1 MFLELIGTVF
11 AGFAFAGLVM
21 VLNKLTGGR
30 LPKWAAPVAAGIGMI
45 GMTISSEYSWYGR
58 TVDTLPEGLEIVQ
71 EVESRALYRPWTYA
85 VPFVD
90 RFAAIDT
97 VSVRTNNKVPDE
109 RLVDL
114 YFFGRWAPRSMI
126 PVAVNCAD
134 NSRANLAD
142 GAEFADDGRLVNAD
156 WIEAP
161 ANDPV
166 IEATCGV

>member
-11 AGFAFAGLVM
+11 AGFAFAGVVM

-30 LPKWAAPVAAGIGMI
+30 LPRWAAPVAAGAGMI
-45 GMTISSEYSWYGR
+45 TMTIASEYSWYKR
-58 TVDTLPEGLEIVQ
+58 TLDALPDSLAVVQ
-71 EVESRALYRPWTYA
+71 EVESRAFYRPWTYA

-97 VSVRTNNKVPDE
+97 VSVRTNDNVPDQ

-114 YFFGRWAPRSMI
+114 YFFGRWAPVSKM
-126 PVAVNCAD
+126 PVAVNCAE

-142 GAEFADDGRLVNAD
+142 GAEFGQDGRLLNPS
-156 WIEAP
+156 WIRVTSD
-161 ANDPV
+161 DPLV
-166 IEATCGV
+166 KATCEA

>member
-11 AGFAFAGLVM
+11 AGFAFAGVVM

-30 LPKWAAPVAAGIGMI
+30 LPKWAAPVAAGVGMI
-45 GMTISSEYSWYGR
+45 AMTISSEYSWYDR
-58 TVDTLPEGLEIVQ
+58 TRGQLPDSLAIVQ
-71 EVESRALYRPWTYA
+71 KVESRAFYRPWTYA

-97 VSVRTNNKVPDE
+97 ISVRTNENLPDQ

-114 YFFGRWAPRSMI
+114 YFFGRWAPQSMV
-126 PVAVNCAD
+126 PVAVNCAQ
-134 NSRANLAD
+134 NTRANLAD
-142 GAEFADDGRLVNAD
+142 GADFADDGQLQNAE

-161 ANDPV
+161 ADDPV
-166 IEATCGV
+166 IRATCEA

>member
-1 MFLELIGTVF
+1 MFLELIGTIF

-30 LPKWAAPVAAGIGMI
+30 LPRWAMPVAAGLGMI
-45 GMTISSEYSWYGR
+45 IMTIASEYSWYER
-58 TVDTLPEGLEIVQ
+58 TRETLPEELTVVQ
-71 EVESRALYRPWTYA
+71 EVESRAFYRPWTYA

-97 VSVRTNNKVPDE
+97 VSVRTNENLPE
-109 RLVDL
+109 QRLVDL
-114 YFFGRWAPRSMI
+114 YFFGRWAPRSMV
-126 PVAVNCAD
+126 PVAVNCAQ

-142 GAEFADDGRLVNAD
+142 GAEFADDGRLLNAD
-156 WIEAP
+156 WFVAG
-161 ANDPV
+161 AGDPI

>member
-1 MFLELIGTVF
+1 MFLELIATVF
-11 AGFAFAGLVM
+11 AGFAFAGVVM

-30 LPKWAAPVAAGIGMI
+30 LPRWAAPVAAGAGMI
-45 GMTISSEYSWYGR
+45 GMTIASEYSWFDR
-58 TVDTLPEGLEIVQ
+58 TRESLPDSLSIVQ
-71 EVESRALYRPWTYA
+71 TVESRAFYRPWTYA

-97 VSVRTNNKVPDE
+97 VSLRTNDSVPDQ

-114 YFFGRWAPRSMI
+114 YFFGRWAPVSKV

-134 NSRANLAD
+134 KSRANLAD
-142 GAEFADDGRLVNAD
+142 GANFGDDGQLLNAN
-156 WIEAP
+156 WIKLA
-161 ANDPV
+161 ADDPV

>member
-1 MFLELIGTVF
+1 MFLELIGTIF
-11 AGFAFAGLVM
+11 AGFAFAGVVM

-30 LPKWAAPVAAGIGMI
+30 LPRWAAPVAAGTGMI
-45 GMTISSEYSWYGR
+45 AMTIASEYSWYDR
-58 TVDTLPEGLEIVQ
+58 TRDTLPEELSVVQ
-71 EVESRALYRPWTYA
+71 EVESRAFYRPWTYA
-85 VPFVD
+85 MPFVD

-97 VSVRTNNKVPDE
+97 VSVRTNNDVPDQ

-114 YFFGRWAPRSMI
+114 YFFGRWAPVSKM

-142 GAEFADDGRLVNAD
+142 GAEFGDDGRLLNAS
-156 WIEAP
+156 WIKVD

-166 IEATCGV
+166 VEATCGV

>member
-11 AGFAFAGLVM
+11 AGFAFAGVVM
-21 VLNKLTGGR
+21 VLNKFTGGR
-30 LPKWAAPVAAGIGMI
+30 LPRWAAPVAAGLGMI
-45 GMTISSEYSWYGR
+45 FMTIASEYSWYDR
-58 TVDTLPEGLEIVQ
+58 TRDNLPDGLTIIQEI
-71 EVESRALYRPWTYA
+71 ESRAFYRPWTYA

-97 VSVRTNNKVPDE
+97 VSVRTNDQVPDQ

-114 YFFGRWAPRSMI
+114 YFFGRWAPISKL

-134 NSRANLAD
+134 NRRANLAD
-142 GAEFADDGRLVNAD
+142 GAEFSDDGHLLNAD
-156 WIEAP
+156 WFA
-161 ANDPV
+161 AGSGDPI